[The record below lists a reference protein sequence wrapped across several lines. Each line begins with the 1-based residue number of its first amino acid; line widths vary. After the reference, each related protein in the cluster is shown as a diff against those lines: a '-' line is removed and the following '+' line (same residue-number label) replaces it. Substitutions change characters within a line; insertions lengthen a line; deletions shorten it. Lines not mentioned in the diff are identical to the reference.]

1 MIDND
6 SQMQM
11 IVANI
16 NDKMLSI
23 THEVKSR
30 EKSYAYYIDEKL
42 QSIEWDIKVLR
53 SRVNNALE
61 EQKEEK

>member
-6 SQMQM
+6 ALM
-11 IVANI
+11 ISLVTEI

-23 THEVKSR
+23 TNEVTSR

-42 QSIEWDIKVLR
+42 KDIEWYIKMLR
-53 SRVNNALE
+53 NRVNEALE
-61 EQKEEK
+61 KEKEG

>member
-1 MIDND
+1 MINND
-6 SQMQM
+6 SQIQM

-23 THEVKSR
+23 TNEVKSR

-42 QSIEWDIKVLR
+42 KDIEWDIKVLR
-53 SRVNNALE
+53 NRVNEALE
-61 EQKEEK
+61 KEKEG

>member
-1 MIDND
+1 MINND
-6 SQMQM
+6 SQMKM

-23 THEVKSR
+23 TNEVTNR

-42 QSIEWDIKVLR
+42 KDIEWDIKILR
-53 SRVNNALE
+53 NRVNEALE
-61 EQKEEK
+61 KEKEG

>member
-6 SQMQM
+6 SQMKM

-23 THEVKSR
+23 TNEVTSR

-42 QSIEWDIKVLR
+42 KDIEWDIKVLR
-53 SRVNNALE
+53 NRVNEALE
-61 EQKEEK
+61 KEKEG